1 MLSMLFL
8 ICAVVGGAL
17 VLAQLLLS
25 VVAFGAGRGLR
36 LHHRIG
42 GSVAAR
48 SGGMHRGGM
57 HRWGMRG
64 GLFRGLHLHRAGA
77 GGGLR
82 ANAPLGIRAAGGGKQ
97 SIKTAIKTAAVP
109 QSAAGAVNGHY
120 WGHYWGH
127 HWGHR
132 AMTWAMGMLN
142 FQGIVAGLTVFG
154 LVGLAASAAKQPG
167 SIAVELGAASATVM
181 MALVS
186 GMFSMM
192 TDLEKDGTV
201 DLQQAVGKL
210 ATVYL
215 SIPEENQGQG
225 KITISLQE
233 RSMEFPAVT
242 CQDKLLTTGQKVVV
256 VAVLDAGIML
266 VVSAEHYATYQASLT
281 NKQSGSV
288 I

>member
-25 VVAFGAGRGLR
+25 VVAFGAGHGLR

-42 GSVAAR
+42 GSAAAR

-57 HRWGMRG
+57 HRWGSRG

-77 GGGLR
+77 GRGLR
-82 ANAPLGIRAAGGGKQ
+82 ANAPPGIRTAGGGKQ
-97 SIKTAIKTAAVP
+97 SIKTAIKPGAVP
-109 QSAAGAVNGHY
+109 KSAAGAVSGDY
-120 WGHYWGH
+120 WGHY
-127 HWGHR
+127 WGHR

-142 FQGIVAGLTVFG
+142 FQGIVSGLTAFG
-154 LVGLAASAAKQPG
+154 LVGLAASAAKRPG
-167 SIAVELGAASATVM
+167 SVALELGIAAAIVM
-181 MALVS
+181 MAWVS

-192 TDLEKDGTV
+192 TGLEKDGTV
-201 DLQQAVGKL
+201 DLQQAIGKL

-215 SIPEENQGQG
+215 SIPEQGQGQG
-225 KITISLQE
+225 KITISLQQ

-242 CQDKLLTTGQKVVV
+242 CQDNLLTTGQKVVV
-256 VAVLDAGIML
+256 VAVLDAATML
-266 VVSAEHYATYQASLT
+266 VVSAEQYATYQASLT
-281 NKQSGSV
+281 NE
-288 I
+288 